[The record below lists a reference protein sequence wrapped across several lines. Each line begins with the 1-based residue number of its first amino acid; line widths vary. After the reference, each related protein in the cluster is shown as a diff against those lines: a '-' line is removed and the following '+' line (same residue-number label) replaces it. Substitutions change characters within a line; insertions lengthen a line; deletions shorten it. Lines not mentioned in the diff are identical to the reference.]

1 MHDSFV
7 GGKHKSIT
15 MSNQS
20 ESYQYSSRKVFIKT
34 YGCQMNVYD
43 SEKMADLLY
52 GCHYQTTSD
61 INQADLIL
69 LNTCSI
75 REKPEHKIY
84 SILGRLKKL
93 KDKKPGLILGVGG
106 CVAQQEGEKL
116 FEKSPQLDLVFGTH
130 SIDKLPNLLKEI
142 EEKKAKVCETNMS
155 EKGYLDKGVC
165 GYSSQKVSSYVSI
178 IRGCNNFCSFC
189 VVPYVRGRER
199 SRPKEQILEEVKHLS
214 QHGVKEV
221 VLLGQNV
228 NSYGNDLGVTDDFP
242 RLLASIN
249 DNIQGIERIRFITSH
264 PKDLSDDLIRC
275 FNELDKV
282 CEHIHLPVQSGSNNI
297 LKLMNRHYT
306 RDSYLEKVDK
316 LRKVCPEIGITSDV
330 IVGFPQETQRDFED
344 TLDLMKE
351 VKFDDLFSFQYSDRP
366 MTQATRLQHKV
377 PSDVKRDRL
386 RILQEAQ
393 NEYSLEK
400 NKDMLHKIED
410 VLVERV
416 SKKDPHC
423 MTGKTATNKTVNF
436 VGGEHLRGML
446 ISVKIRDVHLHS
458 LTGERV

>member
-1 MHDSFV
+1 MLEE
-7 GGKHKSIT
+7 
-15 MSNQS
+15 QRAS
-20 ESYQYSSRKVFIKT
+20 EHSSRKVFIKT

-93 KDKKPGLILGVGG
+93 KEKKPGLILGVGG
-106 CVAQQEGEKL
+106 CVAQQEGEQL
-116 FEKSPQLDLVFGTH
+116 FEKSPHLDLVFGTH
-130 SIDKLPNLLKEI
+130 SIDKLPDLLKEI
-142 EEKKAKVCETNMS
+142 EEKKAKVCAIQMS
-155 EKGYLDKGVC
+155 ENGYLDKGVTLC
-165 GYSSQKVSSYVSI
+165 PAEKVSSFVSI

-199 SRPKEQILEEVKHLS
+199 SRPREEILKEVKHLS

-228 NSYGNDLGVTDDFP
+228 NSYGHDLGVTGGFP
-242 RLLASIN
+242 QLLASIN
-249 DNIQGIERIRFITSH
+249 DIQGIERIRFITSH

-275 FNELDKV
+275 FKELDKV
-282 CEHIHLPVQSGSNNI
+282 CEHIHLPIQSGSNNI
-297 LKLMNRHYT
+297 LKLMKRRYT
-306 RDSYLEKVDK
+306 REDYLKKVDK
-316 LRKVCPEIGITSDV
+316 LRGVCPAIGMTSDV
-330 IVGFPQETQRDFED
+330 IVGFPQETDKDFED
-344 TLDLMKE
+344 TLVLIEK

-366 MTQATRLQHKV
+366 MTHASRLDGKV
-377 PSDVKRDRL
+377 PSDVKRERL
-386 RILQEAQ
+386 RILQEVQ
-393 NEYSLEK
+393 NKYCLEK
-400 NKDMLHKIED
+400 NQAVLHRIEE
-410 VLVERV
+410 VLVEGV

-423 MTGKTATNKTVNF
+423 MTGKTGANKTVNF
-436 VGGEHLRGML
+436 AGVEDLRGQL
-446 ISVKIRDVHLHS
+446 VSVRIIDFHLHS